1 MKISVSLYEG
11 ENICLAPIDYEK
23 DPAVESEWT
32 HDASYLRMLDSAPAR
47 PLSVEQ
53 VKKKYE
59 EIEKEQEE
67 SKSLIY
73 FTIRLREDDRLIGFV
88 KIYWIEWANGSGLVQ
103 IGIGNPHDR
112 NHGYGS
118 EALKLILRYAFDEMN
133 LYRLTVMVPEYNQVA
148 LHVLKNAGFI
158 EEVRRREALYRDG
171 RRWDSIHLGII
182 SDDWRNDQKRD

>member
-1 MKISVSLYEG
+1 MKINISLYEG

-23 DPAVESEWT
+23 DPEIEARWT
-32 HDASYLRMLDSAPAR
+32 HDAGYLRMLDSAPAR

-59 EIEKEQEE
+59 EIEKEQED

-73 FTIRLREDDRLIGFV
+73 FTIRMREDDRLIGFV
-88 KIYWIEWANGSGLVQ
+88 RIYWIEWANGSGLLQ
-103 IGIGNPHDR
+103 MGIGSQDDR

-118 EALKLILRYAFDEMN
+118 EVLKLILRYVFDEMN
-133 LYRLTVMVPEYNQVA
+133 LYRLTAMVPEYNQVA
-148 LHVLKNAGFI
+148 LHVLKKARFS

-182 SDDWRNDQKRD
+182 SDDWRNE